1 MLIHN
6 NLKFSPIDGDGK
18 FEYVTN
24 GDGAITLNGYV
35 LVEPLYDDK
44 QFILNHI
51 HVDGDLMIS
60 DYSNELII
68 GDDVHVSGSL
78 CLYKCSKVLFN
89 NSFKNIHS
97 LSVMCCSIYGFST
110 NSISVN
116 GSLHFGLV
124 KFIDCFLPEDI
135 KTERSFTLS
144 ECYYDASYH
153 IKSLSVQG
161 YITYNNC
168 HSVVLPDDLYVG
180 ENLNVNNN
188 KSLTFGRG
196 MNILGNLDASN
207 SLIENAINADCFI
220 GGIVDVRNSC
230 ARNGNIT
237 IKCFISRCVIC
248 SKDDITINTEC
259 SLIERVGKELYD
271 YRILFNAS
279 NIDKFDTDKLSDW
292 NVDDVLFNFNY
303 K

>member
-6 NLKFSPIDGDGK
+6 NMKFSPIDEDGE
-18 FEYVTN
+18 FEYEIN
-24 GDGAITLNGYV
+24 SDNIITLHGYV
-35 LVEPLYDDK
+35 SIEPLAKNK
-44 QFILNHI
+44 QFTLNHI

-60 DYSNELII
+60 DYYNELII

-124 KFIDCFLPEDI
+124 KFNDCFLPEDI

-144 ECYYDASYH
+144 ECYYDASYR

-161 YITYNNC
+161 YMTYNHC

-180 ENLNVNNN
+180 ENMNVNSNQ
-188 KSLTFGRG
+188 SLTFGRG
-196 MNILGNLDASN
+196 MNIYGNLDARDSI
-207 SLIENAINADCFI
+207 IENPINGDCFI
-220 GGIVDVRNSC
+220 GGIIDVRNSY
-230 ARNGNIT
+230 ARNGKID
-237 IKCFISRCVIC
+237 IQCFISRCVIC
-248 SKDDITINTEC
+248 STEDINIDSEC

-271 YRILFNAS
+271 YRILFPTH
-279 NIDKFDTDKLSDW
+279 NIGEFDTTKLSDGK
-292 NVDDVLFNFNY
+292 VDDVLFNFNY

>member
-24 GDGAITLNGYV
+24 GDEAITLNGYV

-110 NSISVN
+110 NSISVK

-144 ECYYDASYH
+144 ECYYDASH
-153 IKSLSVQG
+153 RIKSLSVQG

-168 HSVVLPDDLYVG
+168 SSVVLPDDLFVG
-180 ENLNVNNN
+180 ENMNVNSNQ
-188 KSLTFGRG
+188 SLTFGRG
-196 MNILGNLDASN
+196 MNINGKLDARDSI
-207 SLIENAINADCFI
+207 IENPINADCFI
-220 GGIVDVRNSC
+220 GGIIDVRNSY
-230 ARNGNIT
+230 ARNGKID
-237 IKCFISRCVIC
+237 IQCFISRCVIC
-248 SKDDITINTEC
+248 STEDINIDSEC

-271 YRILFNAS
+271 YRILFPTH
-279 NIDKFDTDKLSDW
+279 NIGEFDTTKLSDGK
-292 NVDDVLFNFNY
+292 VDDVLFNFNY

>member
-1 MLIHN
+1 M
-6 NLKFSPIDGDGK
+6 K
-18 FEYVTN
+18 FEPIYE
-24 GDGAITLNGYV
+24 DGEFKYEINSDNIITLHGYFSI
-35 LVEPLYDDK
+35 EPLSKDN

-60 DYSNELII
+60 DYYNELII
-68 GDDVHVSGSL
+68 GDDVHVSGAL

-89 NSFKNIHS
+89 NTFKNIHS

-144 ECYYDASYH
+144 ECYYDASYR

-161 YITYNNC
+161 YMTYNNC
-168 HSVVLPDDLYVG
+168 HSVVLPDDLFVG
-180 ENLNVNNN
+180 ENLNVNSNQ
-188 KSLTFGRG
+188 SLTFGRG
-196 MNILGNLDASN
+196 MNVHGNLDASG
-207 SLIENAINADCFI
+207 SLIENVINSDCFI
-220 GGIVDVRNSC
+220 GGIIDVRNSY
-230 ARNGNIT
+230 ALNGNIT

-259 SLIERVGKELYD
+259 SLIERVGKEVYD
-271 YRILFNAS
+271 YRILFPTH
-279 NIDKFDTDKLSDW
+279 NIGEFDTTKLSDW
-292 NVDDVLFNFNY
+292 NVEDVLFNFNY
-303 K
+303 E